1 MKRSSLQWK
10 LTLWFSAALVLMAV
24 LTFIVVFFVSHSVLQ
39 KQLRTELIHTVE
51 DNVDEVEFYRSIA
64 QMDQDGDTD
73 HYIRYGVGYLE
84 IDDDFLNQVNG
95 MTTALYHENGSL
107 LYGENPIAAAG
118 MLAFEDGVCRTVR
131 VRGETWYIFDRRLEQ
146 NTLRDLWLRGAVPET
161 RADAPL
167 RDIVYVC
174 VWSLLALTLIAI
186 AGGVLIARRA
196 LKPLRAMALTAAQ
209 ISGGDDLKKRMPDG
223 GSDELAQLAR
233 AFNGMMQMLIFFL
246 LGLLVFPSRLPSV
259 FLPSL
264 FIALFLTFVARPAAV
279 VCLLTPFKAPFKQQ
293 CLISW
298 AGLRGA
304 ASIVFAIMAVVSPA
318 YGKET
323 IFHIVFCVV
332 LLSILFQ
339 GTLLPMMARKLD
351 MLDERENVLKTFNDY
366 SDETD
371 VQFIRLDLRKD
382 HPWVHRQIQQIESI
396 PGLLIAA
403 VLRGGEA
410 VMPKGDTRLN
420 EGDALILVAKEYTG
434 REGVTL
440 SEQTVEPGSALI
452 GKRLKEIDLKKQSLV
467 VLIQRAGKE
476 MIPDGDSQILEGD
489 TLVMYTRDE
498 IETK

>member
-84 IDDDFLNQVNG
+84 IDDDFLDQVNG
-95 MTTALYHENGSL
+95 MITALYHENGSL

-209 ISGGDDLKKRMPDG
+209 ISGGDDLKKRMMQRLDDAFEAERQFASDASHELRTPMAVIMAQCEDALSGEKTGADYREALSVIHRQGRRMNRMISGMLELVRMERKTDLYAREPFNLSALTESVCEDMALIREKNIALTTDVEPDISITG
-223 GSDELAQLAR
+223 DQT
-233 AFNGMMQMLIFFL
+233 LITRL
-246 LGLLVFPSRLPSV
+246 LGNLIGNAYRYGRENGHIIVTLHRAGSAIELTVSDDGIGIAPDQQKKIFRRLYQGASER
-259 FLPSL
+259 SGDG
-264 FIALFLTFVARPAAV
+264 
-279 VCLLTPFKAPFKQQ
+279 
-293 CLISW
+293 
-298 AGLRGA
+298 AGLGLA
-304 ASIVFAIMAVVSPA
+304 MARQIARLHGGELTVVSEE
-318 YGKET
+318 GK
-323 IFHIVFCVV
+323 
-332 LLSILFQ
+332 
-339 GTLLPMMARKLD
+339 
-351 MLDERENVLKTFNDY
+351 
-366 SDETD
+366 
-371 VQFIRLDLRKD
+371 
-382 HPWVHRQIQQIESI
+382 
-396 PGLLIAA
+396 
-403 VLRGGEA
+403 
-410 VMPKGDTRLN
+410 
-420 EGDALILVAKEYTG
+420 
-434 REGVTL
+434 
-440 SEQTVEPGSALI
+440 GSAFTA
-452 GKRLKEIDLKKQSLV
+452 RFPMQ
-467 VLIQRAGKE
+467 
-476 MIPDGDSQILEGD
+476 
-489 TLVMYTRDE
+489 
-498 IETK
+498 

>member
-1 MKRSSLQWK
+1 M
-10 LTLWFSAALVLMAV
+10 
-24 LTFIVVFFVSHSVLQ
+24 
-39 KQLRTELIHTVE
+39 
-51 DNVDEVEFYRSIA
+51 
-64 QMDQDGDTD
+64 
-73 HYIRYGVGYLE
+73 
-84 IDDDFLNQVNG
+84 
-95 MTTALYHENGSL
+95 
-107 LYGENPIAAAG
+107 
-118 MLAFEDGVCRTVR
+118 
-131 VRGETWYIFDRRLEQ
+131 
-146 NTLRDLWLRGAVPET
+146 
-161 RADAPL
+161 
-167 RDIVYVC
+167 
-174 VWSLLALTLIAI
+174 
-186 AGGVLIARRA
+186 
-196 LKPLRAMALTAAQ
+196 
-209 ISGGDDLKKRMPDG
+209 
-223 GSDELAQLAR
+223 
-233 AFNGMMQMLIFFL
+233 
-246 LGLLVFPSRLPSV
+246 
-259 FLPSL
+259 
-264 FIALFLTFVARPAAV
+264 ARPAAV

-410 VMPKGDTRLN
+410 VMPKGDTSLN

-440 SEQTVEPGSALI
+440 SRADRRARQCADREKIERN
-452 GKRLKEIDLKKQSLV
+452 RLKKAIAGGIDP
-467 VLIQRAGKE
+467 RAGKE